1 MNKKGGEKKDVVT
14 VTVFICSLL
23 FNLFSFFIILF
34 GLFLFPVCYRARAIV
49 LCTLCPRVVCP
60 YRTGRIFC
68 IACMT
73 PGENYNR
80 SYEEGIQGAVVDGDW
95 DDRDATVRT
104 KTMGRG
110 KGGVGASTGMAS
122 TSTTTRTAATDGTG
136 VNRNGNGKGKEE
148 SGDAEGGPDVER
160 GENFGGGREGS
171 SDSLGDGGGGNGRSG
186 GGKSGGSGGVDE
198 TMTREV
204 AFSRPPA
211 TPQQHQRTNE
221 RTPRDGP
228 REYELES
235 LGEHSREASSYVWR
249 VLVSPPLFTIHIPIF
264 SFLMQITS
272 NLASANVVN

>member
-1 MNKKGGEKKDVVT
+1 
-14 VTVFICSLL
+14 
-23 FNLFSFFIILF
+23 
-34 GLFLFPVCYRARAIV
+34 
-49 LCTLCPRVVCP
+49 
-60 YRTGRIFC
+60 
-68 IACMT
+68 MT

-80 SYEEGIQGAVVDGDW
+80 SYEEGVQGAVVDGDW
-95 DDRDATVRT
+95 DDRDAAVRI

-110 KGGVGASTGMAS
+110 KGGVGDSTGMAS
-122 TSTTTRTAATDGTG
+122 TSTTTMAAGARTTAAIDGTG
-136 VNRNGNGKGKEE
+136 VNRDGNGKGKGKGEN
-148 SGDAEGGPDVER
+148 GGAEGGLDVER

-171 SDSLGDGGGGNGRSG
+171 SDSLGDRGGGNGRSG

-211 TPQQHQRTNE
+211 TPQQRQRTNE
-221 RTPRDGP
+221 RTPRDGS

-264 SFLMQITS
+264 SFLMQITL